1 MGSDP
6 ILRNPSLTP
15 SSPSF
20 LGALALS
27 LALLAASL
35 VPDAGQ
41 AIYGDWHWFAH
52 FGAYAALAFLWR
64 SALPRAPAFAVAAA
78 VIAFGFAQEAIE
90 IVGHAHAFE
99 LADALIDA
107 AGAVLGASLA
117 KL

>member
-1 MGSDP
+1 MA
-6 ILRNPSLTP
+6 
-15 SSPSF
+15 SPA
-20 LGALALS
+20 LGITLALT
-27 LALLAASL
+27 LVLLAAS
-35 VPDAGQ
+35 VIPSAGE

-64 SALPRAPAFAVAAA
+64 RALPRAPAFAIAAA

-90 IVGHAHAFE
+90 IAGHAHAFE
-99 LADALIDA
+99 LADALVDA

>member
-1 MGSDP
+1 M
-6 ILRNPSLTP
+6 LLKNPT
-15 SSPSF
+15 F
-20 LGALALS
+20 LAALALT
-27 LALLAASL
+27 LVLLAAS
-35 VPDAGQ
+35 VIPDAGQ

-64 SALPRAPAFAVAAA
+64 RALPRAPAFAIAAA

-90 IVGHAHAFE
+90 IAGHAHAFE
-99 LADALIDA
+99 LADALVDA

>member
-1 MGSDP
+1 MTQEATQSGETLNAILDQPDP
-6 ILRNPSLTP
+6 GRS
-15 SSPSF
+15 
-20 LGALALS
+20 ALV
-27 LALLAASL
+27 

-41 AIYGDWHWFAH
+41 VACGDGHWFAH
-52 FGAYAALAFLWR
+52 FGAYAVLAFLWR
-64 SALPRAPAFAVAAA
+64 RALPRAPAFAITGA

-90 IVGHAHAFE
+90 IAGHAHGFE